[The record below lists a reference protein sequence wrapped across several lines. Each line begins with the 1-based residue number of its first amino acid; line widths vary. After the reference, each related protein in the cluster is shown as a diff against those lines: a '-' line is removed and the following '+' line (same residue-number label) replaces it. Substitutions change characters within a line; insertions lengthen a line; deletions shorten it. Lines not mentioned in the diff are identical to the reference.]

1 MTTITF
7 VRHGETVWHAE
18 NRYAGSTDVG
28 LTELGLRQ
36 AAQLGEWARAAR
48 LDAVVTSDL
57 DRSIRT
63 AAPAVES
70 TGLAPIVEPRLREV
84 DFGAGEGHTK
94 SEMRERF
101 PEAVQRFH
109 RWPAES
115 PLPDGERGNAAV
127 ERAGAAVRQLLAG
140 FPDGRILVVGHA
152 TLHRLLLCRLLDI
165 DPNRYRTLFPQLR
178 NVARS
183 TLRFTADAEDPSH
196 TGDAFDSVALLEFNV
211 PLE

>member
-28 LTELGLRQ
+28 LTPLGLRQ
-36 AAQLGEWARAAR
+36 AGLLGEWARAAA

-63 AAPAVES
+63 AAPATES

-94 SEMRERF
+94 DEMLERF
-101 PEAVQRFH
+101 PEAVRRFH

-115 PLPDGERGNAAV
+115 PFPGGERGIDAA
-127 ERAGAAVRQLLAG
+127 ERAIAAVRELLAR
-140 FPDGRILVVGHA
+140 FPEGRVLVVGHA
-152 TLHRLLLCRLLDI
+152 SLNRLLLCRLLGL
-165 DPNRYRTLFPQLR
+165 DPNRYRTLFPTVR

-183 TLRFTADAEDPSH
+183 TVRFDGHTAGSLDP
-196 TGDAFDSVALLEFNV
+196 VALLEFNA
-211 PLE
+211 PLQ